1 MVDDVGLIIK
11 NYILSLMLSIL
22 QISKYL
28 FDLNGRIDFSGGWH
42 LFIGN
47 MLVKLVLLRLQVI
60 LGNRTAQWAQP

>member
-42 LFIGN
+42 LFISN

-60 LGNRTAQWAQP
+60 LGNRTAQRA